1 MNHLK
6 TIKTLLVIVAL
17 LLVSTTEAATGH
29 EHKKENIKMFTGMG
43 SEPYKTVK
51 NFHKALKTKNKSLA
65 LSSLHE
71 QVTIFEGGK
80 VERSASEYASHHMQA
95 DMNYVSSVNVEL
107 LEHHVE
113 IIGEVAISIA
123 RTKTTGFYK
132 NKTVNR
138 QGMETIVLR
147 KYDGIWKISHIH
159 W

>member
-1 MNHLK
+1 
-6 TIKTLLVIVAL
+6 
-17 LLVSTTEAATGH
+17 
-29 EHKKENIKMFTGMG
+29 
-43 SEPYKTVK
+43 
-51 NFHKALKTKNKSLA
+51 
-65 LSSLHE
+65 
-71 QVTIFEGGK
+71 
-80 VERSASEYASHHMQA
+80 MQA